1 MVSPG
6 LPERNNLKGALELE
20 KESTAKV
27 ERVCLASSRYW
38 VPFTSTTQK
47 VKYVYM

>member
-1 MVSPG
+1 MASPG
-6 LPERNNLKGALELE
+6 LPERNNLKGALEL
-20 KESTAKV
+20 ESTAKV